1 VSLFRALAALAAHES
16 GNGDHARRE
25 LGEMADGGF
34 EAVPVDPVT
43 LGSWTLWAELA
54 AALGD
59 RRSASML
66 LPRLEPLR
74 DCVVTEALGTYGVVS
89 RCAGS
94 LAGVLGRRED
104 ADGHFAHALAAH
116 ERMGAASLSA
126 RTRIEWGL
134 SLSGAGRPVEA
145 RDRLTTGA
153 EAATR
158 LAMPGLEHRAREALR
173 LIETPVG

>member
-1 VSLFRALAALAAHES
+1 
-16 GNGDHARRE
+16 
-25 LGEMADGGF
+25 MADGGF
-34 EAVPVDPVT
+34 ADVPIDPVA
-43 LGSWTLWAELA
+43 LESWMLWAELA

-59 RRSASML
+59 RRAAAML

-94 LAGVLGRRED
+94 LAGVLGRQED

-116 ERMGAASLSA
+116 ERIGAAALSA
-126 RTRIEWGL
+126 RTRIEWGV
-134 SLSGAGRPVEA
+134 SLSAAGRAAEA
-145 RDRLTTGA
+145 RDQLTAGADAAARLV
-153 EAATR
+153 
-158 LAMPGLEHRAREALR
+158 MPGIERRGREALR